1 MSEDGSGLSLDI
13 LLIYLKVKSNTPNDN
28 HMLDFSKQLI
38 DFGWELGHTISDGVC
53 LHLLVR
59 AGLAHS
65 QRRGVGD
72 ATVRDW
78 RASILGLQQIEVVG
92 HGCRVAHDARVD
104 GKAILVTWPG
114 QLGTMKRF

>member
-1 MSEDGSGLSLDI
+1 
-13 LLIYLKVKSNTPNDN
+13 
-28 HMLDFSKQLI
+28 MLDFSKQFI
-38 DFGWELGHTISDGVC
+38 DFEWELGHTISDGVC

-65 QRRGVGD
+65 QWRGVGD